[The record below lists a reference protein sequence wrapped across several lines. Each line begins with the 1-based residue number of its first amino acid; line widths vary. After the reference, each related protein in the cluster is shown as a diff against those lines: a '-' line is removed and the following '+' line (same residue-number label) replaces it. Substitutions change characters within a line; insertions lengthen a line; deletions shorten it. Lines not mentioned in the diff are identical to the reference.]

1 MVKFVKPERREQ
13 ADDSLGDL
21 VSRLDERGVLG
32 SGEIPRG
39 IETAADLFQVP
50 LASQPREIRSGN
62 AEFLGIFGPYDL
74 AFRRQPAELFGFRVL
89 HDALGNSVPNP
100 RQM

>member
-1 MVKFVKPERREQ
+1 VTDRHPDLVGRLRGEIVKPECGEQ

-32 SGEIPRG
+32 SGEIPGG

-50 LASQPREIRSGN
+50 PAGQPREIRSGN
-62 AEFLGIFGPYDL
+62 AEFPGIFGPYDL
-74 AFRRQPAELFGFRVL
+74 AFRRQLAELFGF
-89 HDALGNSVPNP
+89 
-100 RQM
+100 

>member
-1 MVKFVKPERREQ
+1 MVKLERREQ

-39 IETAADLFQVP
+39 IETAADLF
-50 LASQPREIRSGN
+50 
-62 AEFLGIFGPYDL
+62 
-74 AFRRQPAELFGFRVL
+74 
-89 HDALGNSVPNP
+89 
-100 RQM
+100 